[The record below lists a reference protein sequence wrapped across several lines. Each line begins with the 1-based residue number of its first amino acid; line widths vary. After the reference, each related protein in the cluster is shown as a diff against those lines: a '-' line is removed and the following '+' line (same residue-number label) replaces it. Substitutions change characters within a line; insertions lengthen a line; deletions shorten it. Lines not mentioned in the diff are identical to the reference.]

1 MCKANMAGRNLYLR
15 NGRKEGDILY
25 RPPPSPY
32 SGRRLTMFTLQVIF
46 RFFLI
51 PSLASFLFFL
61 AWLWNIF
68 ALISDLFIVVYS
80 AVKIIRQH
88 AVTWHREITDWFYL
102 HFFVLLC
109 FYKKIGL
116 TVIVF
121 SVSVCSPVHLF
132 PSITFPKCDW
142 TLQTGKNLRR
152 YIYQPLTSDKLT
164 EMTNWK
170 KWKCYY
176 E

>member
-15 NGRKEGDILY
+15 NGRKEGDTLY
-25 RPPPSPY
+25 RPPPSY
-32 SGRRLTMFTLQVIF
+32 SGRRLTMFTLQVIS
-46 RFFLI
+46 RSFLI

-80 AVKIIRQH
+80 AVKIIREH

-102 HFFVLLC
+102 LFFFVLLC

-116 TVIVF
+116 IVIMF
-121 SVSVCSPVHLF
+121 SVCLPVHLF
-132 PSITFPKCDW
+132 LPITFPKCDW
-142 TLQTGKNLRR
+142 TLQTGKNLRC